1 MKGLLLKDYY
11 MIIKY
16 CKAFIFVLALFLL
29 ISCFEDSNM
38 FFMFYPIL
46 IAGLIP
52 ITLISYDEREKWST
66 YSLTLPYDKNEIVI
80 SKYLVGLI
88 LEMLVFILIA
98 VVQGV
103 RLAYTGA
110 FIMNDYLSLLSIVFG
125 MGLIGPSILMPFIF
139 KFGAEKG
146 RIAYYIVI
154 GLLCVCGTILAGSG
168 ITIKTNLEY
177 LWILV
182 VIVSLL
188 VYFASLLISI
198 KFYQKKEI

>member
-1 MKGLLLKDYY
+1 
-11 MIIKY
+11 
-16 CKAFIFVLALFLL
+16 
-29 ISCFEDSNM
+29 M

-66 YSLTLPYDKNEIVI
+66 YSLTLPYEKNEIVI

-110 FIMNDYLSLLSIVFG
+110 FMMNDYLSLLSIVFG
-125 MGLIGPSILMPFIF
+125 MELIGPSILMPFIF

-146 RIAYYIVI
+146 RNAYYIVI
-154 GLLCVCGTILAGSG
+154 ELLCVCGTILAGRG
-168 ITIKTNLEY
+168 IAIKTSLEY

-188 VYFASLLISI
+188 VYFTSLLISI